1 LTGTASVLPKKAVW
15 WSGENPSG
23 DHPLTA
29 ARASASA
36 MNLHA
41 SYAMNLH
48 ASVKVVAHS
57 EHGLHSHRRVTPA
70 PALGRGPVEHLPGGD
85 PGGVTALGYASFIL
99 VGWGALLVPSMVPA
113 IERDFVQPDAGVG
126 VLYLVSALLFVIG
139 SLASG
144 YLMERLGRGLV
155 LPAAVFAMSA
165 GLGLE
170 SVAPTWA
177 VFVIGAGI
185 GGLGSGAVEVGMNG
199 LFLDRFHENRGQ
211 ALSRL
216 HLCFSLGALAA
227 PLAVGALVGVGV
239 TWRLPFA
246 VTSAIVLAVGL
257 RLATRDLGVP
267 HVATATLSGRAPG
280 GRRVPLPL
288 VFLALA
294 IASYVASESGVSSW
308 LVRFLDAAP
317 VGVATLA
324 LSLFWAGL
332 AIGRLV
338 ASRVADRFAP
348 ISIATACGL
357 AAGAALV
364 AAVVVPWIAASIA
377 LFAVAGVVLGPIY
390 PMIVASAGA
399 LYPARANAVSGV
411 ITAAAVTGSV
421 VYPPVM
427 GFISN
432 GVGLGVGMAGAGLL
446 ALACAGALVVARLL
460 ARPSGSS
467 APVPASNQG

>member
-1 LTGTASVLPKKAVW
+1 
-15 WSGENPSG
+15 
-23 DHPLTA
+23 
-29 ARASASA
+29 
-36 MNLHA
+36 M
-41 SYAMNLH
+41 
-48 ASVKVVAHS
+48 AHS
-57 EHGLHSHRRVTPA
+57 EHGLHSYRRVTPA
-70 PALGRGPVEHLPGGD
+70 PALGRGPVEHLPDGD
-85 PGGVTALGYASFIL
+85 PGGVTALGYASFTL
-99 VGWGALLVPSMVPA
+99 VGWGALLVPSLVPA

-144 YLMERLGRGLV
+144 YLMGRLGRGFV
-155 LPAAVFAMSA
+155 LPVAAFAMAA

-170 SVAPTWA
+170 SVAPTWT
-177 VFVIGAGI
+177 VFVVGAGI

-199 LFLDRFHENRGQ
+199 LFLDRFHEDRGR

-227 PLAVGALVGVGV
+227 PLAIGALVEMGL

-246 VTSAIVLAVGL
+246 VTSAVVLVVGL
-257 RLATRDLGVP
+257 LLATRDLGVP
-267 HVATATLSGRAPG
+267 HLATATLSGRVSG

-294 IASYVASESGVSSW
+294 GAFYVASENGVSSW

-317 VGVATLA
+317 IGVATLA

-348 ISIATACGL
+348 IAVATACGL
-357 AAGAALV
+357 ATGAVLV
-364 AAVVVPWIAASIA
+364 AAVVVPSIAASIA
-377 LFAVAGVVLGPIY
+377 LFAVAGVVCGPIF

-411 ITAAAVTGSV
+411 ITAAAVAGSL

-446 ALACAGALVVARLL
+446 GIACAGALVVARLL
-460 ARPSGSS
+460 ARPSDPSVR
-467 APVPASNQG
+467 APASTRG